1 MKHSKVPACD
11 FTAMDMTSTI
21 LTAMGVEFS
30 SEFQGEKIHI
40 GLSIDTGLFSEEE
53 NLVCRLG
60 DDSLTENVY
69 RFSSFY
75 NGLHINPNS

>member
-1 MKHSKVPACD
+1 MRLYGDGHDVHH
-11 FTAMDMTSTI
+11 FERH
-21 LTAMGVEFS
+21 GRRVHVRV
-30 SEFQGEKIHI
+30 QGEKNHI